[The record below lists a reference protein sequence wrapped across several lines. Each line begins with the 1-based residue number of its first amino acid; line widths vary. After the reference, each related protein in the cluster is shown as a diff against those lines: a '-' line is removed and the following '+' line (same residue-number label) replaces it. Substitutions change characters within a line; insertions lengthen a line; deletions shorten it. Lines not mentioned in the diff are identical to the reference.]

1 MPQQAIRSHHERTEQ
16 SQNCYNAKAE
26 DVTFGGMMTYKD
38 EYKECLK
45 ANKILKYKLEMAE
58 KKLDKL
64 RMDLEAD

>member
-1 MPQQAIRSHHERTEQ
+1 MATQ
-16 SQNCYNAKAE
+16 SYE
-26 DVTFGGMMTYKD
+26 D

-45 ANKILKYKLEMAE
+45 ANKILKYKLDFAE